1 MLGEVPKYIT
11 ERGPG
16 GKAGRGR
23 RDDKRA
29 EVVRDR
35 ERTER
40 TERVERPDK
49 EERGETARKETKE
62 EGTPKEIKEEGT
74 RKEIKEGTPR
84 LDKDGNPKKPRW
96 KKEKETRGT
105 TTINKNRMRGG
116 KFYVPPTKR
125 SRHERRDP
133 GDRGVRKPPRR

>member
-1 MLGEVPKYIT
+1 MLGEVPRYIT
-11 ERGPG
+11 ERGPL

-35 ERTER
+35 ERA
-40 TERVERPDK
+40 ERVERPDK
-49 EERGETARKETKE
+49 EERGETAHKEIKE
-62 EGTPKEIKEEGT
+62 EGTPQEIKEEGT
-74 RKEIKEGTPR
+74 RKEIKEERTPR

-125 SRHERRDP
+125 SRHERRDE
-133 GDRGVRKPPRR
+133 GDRGWRKPPRR